1 MVGRVSETT
10 LGARHW
16 PALDGLRGVAVLLV
30 VLYHARV
37 PFVRGG
43 HVGVDLF
50 FVLSGFLITT
60 LLLRELDRGRIDLVA
75 FYVRR
80 GLRLLPALVLFVVV
94 CCAVVAFAGPDVY
107 ERPTLHGAPF
117 VLAYVANLHQALGWG
132 GGRLGLFDHTWSL
145 AMEEQFYL
153 VWPALLAGLVMV
165 VGRRREHAAAL
176 LVGAAL
182 GLGVYRLWLA
192 IGGAGWERLAYG
204 PDTRADGLLI
214 GCALALFLASP
225 AARDPRWLP
234 SAALGSAAFLV
245 LVAWRVPADAPFMV
259 WNMGW
264 TLVAVAG
271 GLLTWAAV
279 SHASPRVHAA
289 LSPRPLRA
297 TGRISYGLYLWHFLV
312 VFGLGAAGA
321 WAWPWWAAAPVQ
333 VGLSLAVAWASF
345 VLVERRFLR
354 RKERWAPGMRP
365 KAAGRIAPVAG
376 A

>member
-1 MVGRVSETT
+1 MDGRAPET

-60 LLLRELDRGRIDLVA
+60 LLLRELDGGRIDLVA

-80 GLRLLPALVLFVVV
+80 GLRLLPALVVFVAITY
-94 CCAVVAFAGPDVY
+94 AVVALAGPDVY
-107 ERPTLHGAPF
+107 EAPTVRGAPF
-117 VLAYVANLHQALGWG
+117 VLAYVANLHQAFGWG

-153 VWPALLAGLVMV
+153 LWPALLAGLVV
-165 VGRRREHAAAL
+165 VMRRRRERAAAL
-176 LVGAAL
+176 LLCAAFAVGL
-182 GLGVYRLWLA
+182 YRLWLA
-192 IGGAGWERLAYG
+192 FGGAGWERLAYG

-214 GCALALFLASP
+214 GCALALFLTSP
-225 AARDPRWLP
+225 AARNPRWL
-234 SAALGSAAFLV
+234 SAAAFGAVAFLGV
-245 LVAWRVPADAPFMV
+245 VAWRVPAGDAFMV
-259 WNMGW
+259 WDMGW
-264 TLVAVAG
+264 TLVAVAAAIV
-271 GLLTWAAV
+271 TWTAV
-279 SHASPRVHAA
+279 AHASPVIAGVFCW
-289 LSPRPLRA
+289 RPLRA
-297 TGRISYGLYLWHFLV
+297 TGRISYGLYLWHFLI
-312 VFGLGAAGA
+312 VFGIGAAGA
-321 WAWPWWAAAPVQ
+321 WSWPWWAAAPVQ
-333 VGLSLAVAWASF
+333 VGLSFAVAWASF

-354 RKERWAPGMRP
+354 HKESWAPGARP
-365 KAAGRIAPVAG
+365 KAVLAEPAG